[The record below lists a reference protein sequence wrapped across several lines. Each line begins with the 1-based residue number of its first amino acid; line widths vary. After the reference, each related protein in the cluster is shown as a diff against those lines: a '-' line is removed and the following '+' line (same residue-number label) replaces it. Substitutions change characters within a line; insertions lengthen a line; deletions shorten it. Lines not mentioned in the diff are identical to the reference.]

1 MGGDGDSGARRAGS
15 GGERSGHA
23 PSAGAQAVRTLG
35 LVTAAL
41 PHGEPRSGQADMAEA
56 VAEAVVSGRHLVVQA
71 GTGTG
76 KSLAYLV
83 PAILSGRPTV
93 VATATKALQDQLAT
107 KDLPFLSQHLAHPFD
122 WAILKGRSNYLCLQ
136 RVREM
141 QQSDSGQLEFEHYGY
156 GEPRTVHYELV
167 RDAARYDPSAATV
180 TSPVLIFQGRRDEL
194 VDAAMVEAFA
204 ATRPNVRL
212 RLFDDDHRLYE
223 SLPAI
228 CQETEAFL
236 GVSRGH

>member
-1 MGGDGDSGARRAGS
+1 MGGDRDSGARRAGS

-23 PSAGAQAVRTLG
+23 SSAGAQAVRTLG

-93 VATATKALQDQLAT
+93 VATATRRCRT
-107 KDLPFLSQHLAHPFD
+107 SWP
-122 WAILKGRSNYLCLQ
+122 
-136 RVREM
+136 
-141 QQSDSGQLEFEHYGY
+141 
-156 GEPRTVHYELV
+156 PRTC
-167 RDAARYDPSAATV
+167 RSS
-180 TSPVLIFQGRRDEL
+180 TSTSTSSSPGR
-194 VDAAMVEAFA
+194 
-204 ATRPNVRL
+204 
-212 RLFDDDHRLYE
+212 
-223 SLPAI
+223 
-228 CQETEAFL
+228 C
-236 GVSRGH
+236 